1 MTCHPEVHDAAISQ
15 FNDYENEKRTE
26 EYIVS
31 LQDIASPDLT
41 GVIVDACPD
50 GLPREGSPT
59 LLRRTRV
66 TGVFNVVL
74 YCAFR
79 SAQSQL
85 QQFTMNAVGAPSAVL
100 PSHALDKS
108 NSLFRERWTT
118 QLVLFSGFAFPQP
131 AVQITM
137 PTQECIGLND
147 GQSLLPGSQPTGQHH
162 QQDALARLAG
172 RTYNLTIEHDE
183 LLP

>member
-59 LLRRTRV
+59 LLRRARV
-66 TGVFNVVL
+66 TGVFNVAP

-85 QQFTMNAVGAPSAVL
+85 QQFTMNAVGQRFSRAMYWI
-100 PSHALDKS
+100 
-108 NSLFRERWTT
+108 SLTVSSESGGRPNWFFFRDLRFHN
-118 QLVLFSGFAFPQP
+118 QRYRSRCQRRSVSG
-131 AVQITM
+131 
-137 PTQECIGLND
+137 
-147 GQSLLPGSQPTGQHH
+147 
-162 QQDALARLAG
+162 
-172 RTYNLTIEHDE
+172 
-183 LLP
+183 